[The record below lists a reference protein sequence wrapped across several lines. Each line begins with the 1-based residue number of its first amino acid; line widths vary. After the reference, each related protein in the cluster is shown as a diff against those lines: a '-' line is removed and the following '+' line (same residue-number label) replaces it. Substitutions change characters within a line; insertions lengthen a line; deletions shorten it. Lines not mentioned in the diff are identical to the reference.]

1 LLGLYLG
8 DGCVSAHRRNVFR
21 LRVFLDLCYPK
32 IIDECEAA
40 MRAVVPRSKV
50 HRLERMST
58 YVERDEPSHVE
69 VSSFSKAWP
78 CVLPQHGPGMKHQR
92 RIVLSDWQQGL
103 VQRHPG
109 LLLRGLI
116 HSDGCR
122 FINTGTNWTCPRYSF
137 SNKSDDIRRI
147 FCDAC
152 DLMGLRYTFAPR
164 TIYIS
169 RKADVARLDEFI
181 GPKR

>member
-1 LLGLYLG
+1 
-8 DGCVSAHRRNVFR
+8 
-21 LRVFLDLCYPK
+21 
-32 IIDECEAA
+32 
-40 MRAVVPRSKV
+40 
-50 HRLERMST
+50 
-58 YVERDEPSHVE
+58 
-69 VSSFSKAWP
+69 
-78 CVLPQHGPGMKHQR
+78 MKHQR
-92 RIVLSDWQQGL
+92 RIVLNDWQQGL

-137 SNKSDDIRRI
+137 SNKSDDIRHI

-152 DLMGLRYTFAPR
+152 DLLDLRYTFAPR
-164 TIYIS
+164 TIYVS
-169 RKADVARLDEFI
+169 RKADVERMDTFI